1 MGPWTETAAKGDAVS
16 KRMLITWLQENA
28 DAEFLAAQKLTG
40 QATSVAKRVTKDQL
54 VELYLHQNAI
64 TTGEDG
70 AFDGLSRLEFVKL
83 GPSQLDK
90 GFVTCAD
97 VAHQLPARA
106 VCEDE

>member
-54 VELYLHQNAI
+54 VELYLSV
-64 TTGEDG
+64 TTAAGGGEQDSQTSPAVVSGGG
-70 AFDGLSRLEFVKL
+70 ATSVFKFEAPGTAANPPSHLSNIL
-83 GPSQLDK
+83 
-90 GFVTCAD
+90 
-97 VAHQLPARA
+97 
-106 VCEDE
+106 